1 MPCWLSSEGSKEN
14 CTPSCGLSQQYC
26 GGNASSGGVSLRLK
40 AMQMKFKALRQVII
54 LRVWLTASWL
64 DQKIWPW
71 SELITEVILA
81 IRQDGWGGH
90 HGGQWK
96 RRGGLVMRTSCTMEI
111 ISSSTWSSLSEG
123 WHPLSGQPLVRWR
136 QQENRLDGGVS
147 KCGALPGEKLYG
159 SDRLDKDDKIVMISI
174 TYSLEFSGWWFRP
187 QTKPGRAD

>member
-1 MPCWLSSEGSKEN
+1 MALRIVFHMLLISSNTWRAWKFDFVTCANWHYVLVLVWWFSQKPIKSILTWQFSTVPCWRSTEGSKKN

-26 GGNASSGGVSLRLK
+26 GGHAISGGVSLRLK
-40 AMQMKFKALRQVII
+40 AMKIKLMALRQVII

-96 RRGGLVMRTSCTMEI
+96 GRGGLVMRTSCTMETTPPSI
-111 ISSSTWSSLSEG
+111 II
-123 WHPLSGQPLVRWR
+123 
-136 QQENRLDGGVS
+136 NM
-147 KCGALPGEKLYG
+147 
-159 SDRLDKDDKIVMISI
+159 IVII
-174 TYSLEFSGWWFRP
+174 INP
-187 QTKPGRAD
+187 